1 MNKILIFLLSF
12 MLLSTPQEIFKDNFL
27 SDVDKAYSEYT
38 VITNYTNETY
48 SLHIV
53 KGIINNQATYGV
65 SFFNIRAGDYNLFF
79 EIDGIEY
86 KVKPDG
92 RGDYRLIGIKWRNY
106 EQIKIKIYSKDGNL
120 QSPAHLTVL
129 DKFDKSTFVGDI
141 IGQDEGKTLVSLER
155 VDSVLNFD
163 AFAMV
168 TLAII
173 GVCALVIA
181 IFAITKKGMFSK
193 EVRKESVF
201 DFKEFINQQTTTP
214 QNNDDWIEVV
224 PEVEE
229 VQKDSQESP
238 KEVYEKAPRYVDD
251 EISSIDVKK
260 HLQDAG
266 FVVDYSLVGDEEK
279 NLIMLELMHLKNEGK
294 ISNDVYLEEIY
305 KLWKK

>member
-1 MNKILIFLLSF
+1 
-12 MLLSTPQEIFKDNFL
+12 
-27 SDVDKAYSEYT
+27 
-38 VITNYTNETY
+38 
-48 SLHIV
+48 
-53 KGIINNQATYGV
+53 
-65 SFFNIRAGDYNLFF
+65 
-79 EIDGIEY
+79 
-86 KVKPDG
+86 
-92 RGDYRLIGIKWRNY
+92 
-106 EQIKIKIYSKDGNL
+106 
-120 QSPAHLTVL
+120 
-129 DKFDKSTFVGDI
+129 
-141 IGQDEGKTLVSLER
+141 
-155 VDSVLNFD
+155 
-163 AFAMV
+163 
-168 TLAII
+168 
-173 GVCALVIA
+173 
-181 IFAITKKGMFSK
+181 MFSK

-229 VQKDSQESP
+229 VQNDSQESP

>member
-106 EQIKIKIYSKDGNL
+106 EQVKIKIYSKDGNL

-229 VQKDSQESP
+229 VQNDSQESP

-279 NLIMLELMHLKNEGK
+279 NLIMLELMLLKNEGK

>member
-106 EQIKIKIYSKDGNL
+106 EQVKIKIYSKDGNL

-168 TLAII
+168 TLVII

-229 VQKDSQESP
+229 VQNDSQESP